1 MNRIYI
7 DKLNRE
13 FDLELCKVNKNPIAP
28 VDSKYINSITRSLN
42 DIDKIELTIPKI
54 IKNGFMEDVLNPL
67 WNEIK
72 SERLLCLNGK
82 DYFVIKVN
90 NFSSTESSKSIT
102 AYSREYKLSKNDIK
116 VEDIVFMLVGKDE
129 DNGIYSLNDH
139 MRDETGWQFGHIDD
153 TVRFDIDEEGNKSEK
168 VRIQASV
175 NKRWYDYIEND
186 VCENYN
192 CVAVYDTDKKE
203 INLYDL
209 NTVGENVQLYL
220 SNDNYMKS
228 LARNTS
234 SENIVT
240 RLTLVGSEEMD
251 IIGATVTGYP
261 YLENYSYFIDNQ
273 EMSDELMEDLNKYY
287 EMVEIRS
294 AIWEDLIKRKQEK
307 QEILIRKKTDLYV
320 IYDEIKALKGIK
332 EAYSANKDSANEAII
347 VAQINEKIDAQT
359 ILEVEIKRLEEDV
372 ENLTSSILEI
382 TILCKRE
389 TATDENGVLI
399 FTEETLDELKEFI
412 YCDTYTNDSFLDV
425 KDLLEAGKRELSL
438 SCFPTVDYDIDVK
451 NFMKRII
458 DNRLRVHWNGDL
470 GLGDIIILY
479 DEDLDEEVFLYVTDY
494 TQNPN
499 NEENGL
505 VLTLSNKKYK
515 DKNVRTIADKLKEG
529 SLAMKTIQRK
539 SYLMNEQKYNR
550 MNMKNYERKY
560 V

>member
-7 DKLNRE
+7 DKLNRD
-13 FDLELCKVNKNPIAP
+13 FDLELCKVNKKPIAP
-28 VDSKYINSITRSLN
+28 
-42 DIDKIELTIPKI
+42 IDKIELTIPKI
-54 IKNGFMEDVLNPL
+54 IKNGFMEDILNPI
-67 WNEIK
+67 WDEIK
-72 SERLLCLNGK
+72 NERLLCLNGE

-90 NFSSTESSKSIT
+90 NFSSTDSSKNIT
-102 AYSREYKLSKNDIK
+102 AYSREYKLSKNDIV
-116 VEDIVFMLVGKDE
+116 VEDIVFMLIGKDE

-139 MRDETGWQFGHIDD
+139 MQHETGWKFGHIDD
-153 TVRFDIDEEGNKSEK
+153 TVRFDIDEDGNKSEK
-168 VRIQASV
+168 VRIQTSV

-186 VCENYN
+186 ICESYN
-192 CVAVYDTDKKE
+192 CIAVYNTDKKE

-209 NTVGENVQLYL
+209 NTIGENIQLYL

-234 SENIVT
+234 SENIIT

-261 YLENYSYFIDNQ
+261 YIEDYSYFIENQ
-273 EMSDELMEDLNKYY
+273 EMSDELIIDLNKYY

-294 AIWEDLIKRKQEK
+294 DIWEDLVKRKQEK
-307 QEILIRKKTDLYV
+307 QDILLRKKTDLYV

-332 EAYSANKDSANEAII
+332 ETYSANEDSANEAII
-347 VAQINEKIDAQT
+347 MAQISEKIDAQT
-359 ILEVEIKRLEEDV
+359 ILEVEIKHLEEDI

-389 TATDENGVLI
+389 TATDENGALI
-399 FTEETLDELKEFI
+399 FTKETLDELKEFI
-412 YCDTYTNDSFLDV
+412 YCDTYTNDSFLDI
-425 KDLLEAGKRELSL
+425 KDLLDAGKRELSL

-458 DNRLRVHWNGDL
+458 DNRFRLHWNGEL

-479 DEDLDEEVFLYVTDY
+479 DEDLNKEVFLYVTDY
-494 TQNPN
+494 IQNPN
-499 NEENGL
+499 DDENGL

-529 SLAMKTIQRK
+529 SLAMRAVQRK

-550 MNMKNYERKY
+550 INMKNYERKY